1 MAAMVVDLSISLS
14 MSEFDS
20 HFNVQPYP
28 KAEIDPC
35 DDQASTDFIRLSKF
49 GVGKYLHDKPGC
61 TENVE
66 NEVCTHKPYIA
77 FEVIETEEHP
87 ETYTEI

>member
-1 MAAMVVDLSISLS
+1 

-35 DDQASTDFIRLSKF
+35 DDQASADFVRLSKF

-61 TENVE
+61 TEDVE
-66 NEVCTHKPYIA
+66 HKVCTHESYTA
-77 FEVIETEEHP
+77 FEITETEEHP